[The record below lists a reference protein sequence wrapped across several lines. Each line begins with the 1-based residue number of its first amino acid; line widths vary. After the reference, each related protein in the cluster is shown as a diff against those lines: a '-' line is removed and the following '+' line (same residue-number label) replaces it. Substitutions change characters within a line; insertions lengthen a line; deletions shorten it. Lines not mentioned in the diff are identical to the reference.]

1 MRLINKRGAKRT
13 SNAQIKKNQ
22 QTEVNMKKAEKIATA
37 TRIVREE
44 IEPWELEITGSGTP
58 MHPLHITTNGKAWGD
73 GWDALVICEKGKIT
87 DVDGSGRYQDIDR
100 HVSWVEDVA
109 KKLIKAKIRNF
120 TLSVTKD

>member
-1 MRLINKRGAKRT
+1 
-13 SNAQIKKNQ
+13 
-22 QTEVNMKKAEKIATA
+22 MKKAEKIATA

-100 HVSWVEDVA
+100 PVSWVEDVA